1 MNRNIKTIPNKE
13 TRVTR
18 DLLVM
23 NNKNDR
29 ERSSTK
35 FCSWFCYTETNFT
48 FFSRAFIVDLEHIV
62 GFPLALLRIHLHS
75 RRKVMLLKVTL
86 VFGQFG
92 TYSFWYCRT
101 FLIIFRNVIIFKKKK
116 KCLNWSD
123 FTRKFDQKF
132 YRDSF

>member
-1 MNRNIKTIPNKE
+1 MNY
-13 TRVTR
+13 
-18 DLLVM
+18 
-23 NNKNDR
+23 KNDR

-116 KCLNWSD
+116 KMFKLIWFHSEIWPEILPWLILKLHNAKLL
-123 FTRKFDQKF
+123 KFKV
-132 YRDSF
+132 